1 MEAKARILTRLIR
14 GVVHTVYQAYM
25 LEEEEWTMI
34 RMAKA
39 KAQKDVLIINYE
51 QWFWLLWS

>member
-1 MEAKARILTRLIR
+1 
-14 GVVHTVYQAYM
+14 
-25 LEEEEWTMI
+25 MI

-51 QWFWLLWS
+51 QWFWLVSELAWFELAIDWQ